1 MEKVTI
7 QFDADLSPL
16 QDKLGQL
23 KSSGLEQLSSGA
35 NEASSSIDKLSQS
48 AKNMP
53 MNVISQGFDEATTS
67 IKENSQAITENVSKQ
82 QTMKAELRDLKN
94 KLQELEDAG
103 KANTAEFEAMA
114 ERAGHLTDQIGD
126 TSNRIRVLGDDSK
139 YIKAVSQA
147 IGAMA
152 SAYSVAQGASALF
165 GEKNKDLT
173 QVLVKVNAAMAIAN
187 GIEQLRAAT
196 LKDSTLA
203 VVLNSTATK
212 AYSFVVGEST
222 GALKIFRVALASTGI
237 GLVVL
242 AVGAL
247 VANWK
252 EFVGWLNK
260 SFPQL
265 QAVTNFFA
273 NFRQVAS
280 GAIDAIVAGFKGLGK
295 ILGDIFTGDI
305 SGLIQD
311 AKNFG
316 ANIATAYNEGYAEK
330 DRELKIKKGLEDRKL
345 QIDIAEAQG
354 KNVNAIKLKYLQDEL
369 SILEKGSEDYNKKL
383 IEIEGVRK
391 AISDKA
397 KADAKKQLERDN
409 EQRLQELN
417 DFYEKDV
424 LMYQTMLT
432 TMKEGSKEYQD
443 TQNKLIEAQTAYAQY
458 KLALANG
465 STAEYFAKLTLT
477 NAEANKTI
485 SDNTEKT
492 QDDLSKQTSE
502 WIKKQMKLEG
512 DKIQANKDGEK
523 EFADFM
529 QQVYDD
535 NEKALADSILR
546 KQEMEKANRQA
557 LKDQAIASIQTIA
570 NAEFEIDKA
579 NRDAKLDADID
590 RLESQKENELKNKD
604 LTEAQKLAIQTKYGK
619 LEAEAKK
626 KAWEAEQDA
635 KKKQAIINGALAI
648 TNIWAT
654 YGGTNPVL
662 AGILTA
668 ASIISTATQV
678 RVIDSQPVPK
688 FAKGKNLDGYEG
700 MAIIGEAGRELRLDS
715 DGSMK
720 MYNRATLDHV
730 NADSIILPNNLTEA
744 LLKTNI
750 PAMNLRNMNA
760 VTKQNISAKLDI
772 DYKKLARTLGEELKN
787 SQKVSVNID
796 EKGFETRIM
805 NGISERRVID
815 NRYKL

>member
-23 KSSGLEQLSSGA
+23 KSSGLEQLSTGA

-82 QTMKAELRDLKN
+82 QSMKAELRDLKN
-94 KLQELEDAG
+94 KLQEMEDAG
-103 KANTAEFEAMA
+103 KANTAEFNRMA
-114 ERAGHLTDQIGD
+114 ERAGHLSDQIGD

-147 IGAMA
+147 VGAMA

-165 GEKNKDLT
+165 GKENKEVEKAL
-173 QVLVKVNAAMAIAN
+173 LKVNAAMAIAN
-187 GIEQLRAAT
+187 GIQQIHESL

-203 VVLNSTATK
+203 VVLNTSATK

-237 GLVVL
+237 GLIVL

-252 EFVGWLNK
+252 EFVGWLTK

-265 QAVTNFFA
+265 EMVTKFFT
-273 NFRQVAS
+273 NFRQIAS
-280 GAIDAIVAGFKGLGK
+280 GAIDAVVAGFKGLGK
-295 ILGDIFTGDI
+295 ILSDIFTGDFTA
-305 SGLIQD
+305 LAND
-311 AKNFG
+311 AKAFG
-316 ANIATAYNEGYAEK
+316 GNIAEAYNKGYAEK
-330 DRELKIKKGLEDRKL
+330 DKELQIKAGIETRRLAIELAEKQGRDVNQLKL
-345 QIDIAEAQG
+345 Q
-354 KNVNAIKLKYLQDEL
+354 LMRDEL

-383 IEIEGVRK
+383 VEIEGVRADIK
-391 AISDKA
+391 KKESDK
-397 KADAKKQLERDN
+397 DKKQLERDN
-409 EQRLQELN
+409 EQRINDIDASYQKEIVIRQEALAKMNQDSIEARDLRKEIVDAQYAYDLLQLSN
-417 DFYEKDV
+417 
-424 LMYQTMLT
+424 
-432 TMKEGSKEYQD
+432 
-443 TQNKLIEAQTAYAQY
+443 QNKNAQDYEN
-458 KLALANG
+458 K
-465 STAEYFAKLTLT
+465 AKELRIK
-477 NAEANKTI
+477 ANK
-485 SDNTEKT
+485 EKSAI
-492 QDDLSKQTSE
+492 DKQYLDAYSQQYSA
-502 WIKKQMKLEG
+502 WIKSVTDAEQKKLDE
-512 DKIQANKDGEK
+512 A
-523 EFADFM
+523 
-529 QQVYDD
+529 
-535 NEKALADSILR
+535 KAL
-546 KQEMEKANRQA
+546 RQA
-557 LKDQAIASIQTIA
+557 LKNEAIASAQEIA
-570 NAEFEIDKA
+570 NGEFQIAQNK
-579 NRDAKLDADID
+579 RDAELQANIDA
-590 RLESQKENELKNKD
+590 LEKRKENELANKN
-604 LTEAQKLAIQTKYGK
+604 LSEAQKQAIQAKYDK
-619 LEAEAKK
+619 LEAEQKK
-626 KAWEAEQDA
+626 KAWEVEQDA

-648 TNIWAT
+648 TKIWAET
-654 YGGTNPVL
+654 GANPVL

-668 ASIISTATQV
+668 ASIIATATQV

-796 EKGFETRIM
+796 EKGFETRIL